1 MRTSAGFL
9 FIAAINFGKVKA
21 MTGSKADLE
30 RQISHLVSEFLQFQL
45 GENAGSVLTLLKSN
59 AVAVRATDCLAPLE
73 KKLAQN
79 EDDWRL
85 LQNFKSRQFVHT
97 QSLLKQKLE
106 EMTGAEVLSI
116 VTTVDPDGLRWEVF
130 TFSEDLEKKLHSPKR
145 RIVMNTM
152 KTFMLMAG
160 LTALLIVIGNWLGGQ
175 TGMFIALGFALL
187 MNFGSYWFSDK
198 IVLKMYNAQ
207 EVSPSSELY
216 ATVRTLAT
224 KAGLPMPK
232 VYLIPGEQPNAFA
245 TGRNPEH
252 AAVAV
257 TEGITRMLNRNE
269 LAGVIGHE
277 LAHIKN
283 RDILIGTIAA
293 TIAGA
298 ISMIA
303 NIAQFSMLFGG
314 GRSDD
319 EEGSNPIA
327 SLVMIIVA
335 PIAAML
341 IQMAVSRSREYIAD
355 EDGARIAGDPRYLSN
370 ALRKLHTAAEQIPM
384 AATPAT
390 AHMFIVSPLSGGGAI
405 MNLFSTHPPM
415 EKRVERLESM
425 QRF

>member
-1 MRTSAGFL
+1 
-9 FIAAINFGKVKA
+9 
-21 MTGSKADLE
+21 
-30 RQISHLVSEFLQFQL
+30 
-45 GENAGSVLTLLKSN
+45 
-59 AVAVRATDCLAPLE
+59 
-73 KKLAQN
+73 
-79 EDDWRL
+79 
-85 LQNFKSRQFVHT
+85 
-97 QSLLKQKLE
+97 
-106 EMTGAEVLSI
+106 
-116 VTTVDPDGLRWEVF
+116 
-130 TFSEDLEKKLHSPKR
+130 
-145 RIVMNTM
+145 MNTM
-152 KTFMLMAG
+152 KTFILMAG

-175 TGMFIALGFALL
+175 TGMFIALGLALL

-207 EVSPSSELY
+207 EASPSSDLY
-216 ATVRTLAT
+216 AMVRTLAT

-232 VYLIPGEQPNAFA
+232 VYLIPGEQANAFA

-257 TEGITRMLNRNE
+257 TEGIMRILNRNE

-293 TIAGA
+293 TMAGA
-298 ISMIA
+298 ISMVA
-303 NIAQFSMLFGG
+303 NIAQFSMLFGS
-314 GRSDD
+314 RSDD

-327 SLVMIIVA
+327 ALAMIIIA

-341 IQMAVSRSREYIAD
+341 IQMAVSRSREYLAD
-355 EDGARIAGDPRYLSN
+355 EVGAQIAGDPTYLSN
-370 ALRKLHTAAEQIPM
+370 ALRKLHMSAEQIPM

-390 AHMFIVSPLSGGGAI
+390 AHMFIVSPLTAGSAI

-425 QRF
+425 KRF